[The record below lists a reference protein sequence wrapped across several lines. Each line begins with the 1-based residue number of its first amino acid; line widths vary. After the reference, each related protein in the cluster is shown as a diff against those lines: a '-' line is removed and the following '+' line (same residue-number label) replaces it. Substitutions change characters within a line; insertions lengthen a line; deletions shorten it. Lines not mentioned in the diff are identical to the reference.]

1 MCRSARKDKAQK
13 ACVRACVRVCMC
25 VCVRVCAM
33 HRGEMN
39 VRFALRMGNTP
50 HLIGQD
56 HVGSTEPSVCEP
68 VEPVKLVVA
77 EAQRFAANVCGLL

>member
-13 ACVRACVRVCMC
+13 ACVRACVRACVYVC

-56 HVGSTEPSVCEP
+56 HVGSTEPSVCEAGTSTCRP
-68 VEPVKLVVA
+68 SPTTTSEI
-77 EAQRFAANVCGLL
+77 RLL